1 MYCNLDNSQ
10 RKVATFRVWDK
21 RPGYP
26 VHRLDEVCRDPSTQW
41 KAGGMGPE
49 VGLQGV
55 SKGNNFKLQFR
66 RESVLCREQSV

>member
-1 MYCNLDNSQ
+1 MYFNLDTSQ
-10 RKVATFRVWDK
+10 RKVATFRVWGN

-26 VHRLDEVCRDPSTQW
+26 VHRLDGVCTDPCTKW

-55 SKGNNFKLQFR
+55 TRGNNVKLQFR
-66 RESVLCREQSV
+66 KASLLC